1 MKFIYGKHNFKDFKI
16 ANQNCYL
23 LTNGLGGYSSTT
35 LANSLTRGDH
45 SLFTVALK
53 APNLRK
59 NIVNKIDETLLI
71 NEKKVHLSS
80 QQYVSHTKNVEGF
93 SNILA
98 FKQEYLP
105 EWDYFFDGIK
115 IKKTIVYAHKKN
127 TLGIKYVIENNSEN
141 EVNLELK
148 PLFQFA
154 DRGKTSSSI
163 LEITEF
169 ENKLSANGIDLFID
183 TNYSKKI
190 VNKPEFEKDFYFA
203 YDAVDGRD
211 SVGHATS
218 FINYIYSVDKKTKKD
233 FYIILSL
240 SNEKE
245 DINTLIEAEISR
257 QKNLLRTANFSHDIA
272 KTLTRASDQFI
283 CERDSTSAKTVIAGY
298 PWFEDWGRDT
308 MFAILGSC
316 ISTKRFEDTKNIFR
330 SFMKYSKNGL
340 MPNLFPEGDNP
351 PLYNTVDAAL
361 LYIFAVYEYYK
372 ESNDLNFIKN
382 EAYETILDILTWYKK
397 GTDFDIYMDKD
408 YLIHAGDGYDQ
419 VTWMDVRFETILP
432 TPRHGKPVEINAF
445 WYNALK
451 ITSEF
456 SKLLGKDFSEFEKL
470 ADKVKISFNEKFWN
484 EKENCLKDVVSGK
497 YYDKQVRSNQIWV
510 IMMPFSLLDK
520 EKSKAVVDK
529 VYNELYTPY
538 GLRTLSKYDKEFK
551 ENYGGSH
558 FNRDMAYHQGT
569 VWPFPLG
576 GFLISYL
583 KVNDHNKVAREEVY
597 EMLEYLEPC
606 LREGCVGHIA
616 EIYDGLN
623 PTRSHGCFAQAWSA
637 SELLRVY
644 SYLEKF

>member
-1 MKFIYGKHNFKDFKI
+1 MKFIYGKHNFKDSKT

-163 LEITEF
+163 LKITEF
-169 ENKLSANGIDLFID
+169 ENKISANDIDLFVD

-218 FINYIYSVDKKTKKD
+218 FINYTYSVDKKTKKD

-245 DINTLIEAEISR
+245 DINTLIECEISR
-257 QKNLLRTANFSHDIA
+257 QKTLLETANFSHNIA

-283 CERDSTSAKTVIAGY
+283 CERDSTSAKTIIAGY

-372 ESNDLNFIKN
+372 ESNDLDFIKD

-408 YLIHAGDGYDQ
+408 YLIHAGSGYDQ

-456 SKLLGKDFSEFEKL
+456 SKLLDKDFSEFEEL

-497 YYDKQVRSNQIWV
+497 YYDNQVRSNQIWV

-583 KVNDHNKVAREEVY
+583 KVNDHNEIAKQEVY

>member
-71 NEKKVHLSS
+71 NEKKIHLSS
-80 QQYVSHTKNVEGF
+80 QEYVSHAKNVEGF

-169 ENKLSANGIDLFID
+169 ENKLSANGIDLFVD

-218 FINYIYSVDKKTKKD
+218 FINYTYSVDKKTKKD

-245 DINTLIEAEISR
+245 DINTLIESEISR
-257 QKNLLRTANFSHDIA
+257 QKNLLETANFSHDIA

-372 ESNDLNFIKN
+372 ESNDLKFIKN

-408 YLIHAGDGYDQ
+408 HLIHAGSGYDQ

-497 YYDKQVRSNQIWV
+497 YYDNQVRSNQIWV

>member
-1 MKFIYGKHNFKDFKI
+1 MKFIYGKHDFKNFKI

-35 LANSLTRGDH
+35 LINSLTRADH

-59 NIVNKIDETLLI
+59 NIINKIDETLLI

-80 QQYVSHTKNVEGF
+80 QEYVSHTKNIEGF

-141 EVNLELK
+141 YVSLNLK

-154 DRGKTSSSI
+154 DRGKTSNTL
-163 LEITEF
+163 LEISECDDIIH
-169 ENKLSANGIDLFID
+169 ANDIDLFINS
-183 TNYSKKI
+183 NYTQKTISKR
-190 VNKPEFEKDFYFA
+190 ELEKDFYFA

-211 SVGHATS
+211 SVGNATS
-218 FINYIYSVDKKTKKD
+218 FINYTYSVDKKTKKE
-233 FYIILSL
+233 FYIVLSL
-240 SNEKE
+240 SDEKE
-245 DINTLIEAEISR
+245 DINTLIESEISR
-257 QKNLLRTANFSHDIA
+257 QKALLETANFSHDIA
-272 KTLTRASDQFI
+272 KTLTRACDQFI

-316 ISTKRFEDTKNIFR
+316 ISTKRFEDAKNIFR

-340 MPNLFPEGDNP
+340 MPNLFPEGDKV

-361 LYIFAVYEYYK
+361 LYVFAVYEYYK
-372 ESNDLNFIKN
+372 ESNDLDFIKN
-382 EAYETILDILTWYKK
+382 EAYDSILDILSWYKK
-397 GTDFDIYMDKD
+397 GTDFDIYMDDD
-408 YLIHAGDGYDQ
+408 YLIHAGSGYDQ

-456 SKLLGKDFSEFEKL
+456 SKLLNKDFNEYEIL
-470 ADKVKISFNEKFWN
+470 ADKVKLSFNEKFWN
-484 EKENCLKDVVSGK
+484 EDEKCLKDVVSGK
-497 YYDKQVRSNQIWV
+497 YYDNQVRSNQIWT
-510 IMMPFSLLDK
+510 IMMPFSLLDE

-551 ENYGGSH
+551 QNYGGSH

-576 GFLISYL
+576 GFLISYF
-583 KVNDHNKVAREEVY
+583 KVHNHSDLAKQEVY

>member
-1 MKFIYGKHNFKDFKI
+1 MRFIYGKHDFKDFKS

-35 LANSLTRGDH
+35 LVNSLSRADH

-59 NIVNKIDETLLI
+59 NIINKIDETLLI
-71 NEKKVHLSS
+71 NDKKIYLSS
-80 QQYVSHTKNVEGF
+80 QEYVTRTKNFEGF

-105 EWDYFFDGIK
+105 EWDFFFDGIK

-127 TLGIKYVIENNSEN
+127 TLGLKYIIKNNSEKDTI
-141 EVNLELK
+141 LELK

-163 LEITEF
+163 LEITESN
-169 ENKLSANGIDLFID
+169 NKISANGIDLFID
-183 TNYSKKI
+183 SNYTEKSLFESK
-190 VNKPEFEKDFYFA
+190 FEKDFYFE
-203 YDAVDGRD
+203 YDAIDGRD
-211 SVGHATS
+211 SIGAATT
-218 FINYIYSVDKKTKKD
+218 FIKYKYSIPKKTKKE

-240 SNEKE
+240 SNKKE
-245 DINTLIEAEISR
+245 DIDNLINSEILR
-257 QKNLLRTANFSHDIA
+257 QKELIKTANFSNDIA
-272 KTLTRASDQFI
+272 KTLTRACDQFI
-283 CERDSTSAKTVIAGY
+283 CERESTSAKTVIAGY

-308 MFAILGSC
+308 MFASLGAC
-316 ISTKRFEDTKNIFR
+316 ISTKRFDDAKNIFR
-330 SFMKYSKNGL
+330 SFMKYTKNGL

-361 LYIFAVYEYYK
+361 LYILAIYEYYK
-372 ESNDLNFIKN
+372 ESDDLDFIKN
-382 EAYETILDILTWYKK
+382 EAYTTILEILSWYKK

-408 YLIHAGDGYDQ
+408 YLIHAGSGYDQ
-419 VTWMDVRFETILP
+419 VTWMDVRFDTILP

-445 WYNALK
+445 WYNALM
-451 ITSEF
+451 ITAEF
-456 SKLLGKDFSEFEKL
+456 SKLLEKDSTKFEHL
-470 ADKVKISFNEKFWN
+470 AKKVKTSFNDKFWN
-484 EKENCLKDVVSGK
+484 EEENCLKDVVSGK
-497 YYDKQVRSNQIWV
+497 YYDNQVRSNQIWA
-510 IMMPFSLLDK
+510 IMMPFSLLDEK
-520 EKSKAVVDK
+520 KSKSVVDK

-538 GLRTLSKYDKEFK
+538 GLRSLSKYDKEFK
-551 ENYGGSH
+551 QNYGGSH

-583 KVNDHNKVAREEVY
+583 KVNNHSETAKQEVY

-606 LREGCVGHIA
+606 LKEGCVGQIA

-637 SELLRVY
+637 TELLRVY